1 MNSPLTTWRH
11 LGRLPLAILL
21 LATGLSGCDAFG
33 SKDDDTTDEIFEQGQ
48 TDPTFV
54 DDVGYVPLQPAYDQ
68 GVNGAFNAP
77 VDVAIGYDE
86 LLYVADADGLH
97 VLDLAGRPRF
107 LLSEIPA
114 YIDEMDPADPNDDV
128 ELSPAQPL
136 RGITAITQDRRFDV
150 YVAARRDTTV
160 AGANCPSGGN
170 PEQCDLAVVYRIRG
184 LTSGMPRVVDILWH
198 PFDDGSRAGGRF
210 NFPTTYGPFSDE
222 DASFSGV
229 ATLTDNTLYV
239 TRRGPVNS
247 TATGRPSQSFSPFNA
262 FLQFTNTGRFVQY
275 VRTLSPD
282 RPSLLSAYYPS
293 DVLTFTGPP
302 QRADAPFSE
311 DFMIAQAPPP
321 GEARPEY
328 GVVSVRV
335 VQTTDGTEY
344 QVDSPRIGAAG
355 NPDAGDGALFESFQF
370 ERVSSLSFAP
380 DQTGYIFALDAGKD
394 SLFVFNRLG
403 VEGVTPPPGAGTTRP
418 VRVSFGGTGASP
430 LQFNNPQGVAYFE
443 RVVYVADTG
452 NNRISRFRLNT
463 DFE

>member
-1 MNSPLTTWRH
+1 MTRSLA
-11 LGRLPLAILL
+11 LPSRIALAVA
-21 LATGLSGCDAFG
+21 LAATLSACDFFG
-33 SKDDDTTDEIFEQGQ
+33 SKEDATTEEIFEQGQ

-54 DDVGYVPLQPAYDQ
+54 DDVGYVPLEPAYQQ
-68 GVNGAFNAP
+68 GFTGAFSAP
-77 VDVAIGYDE
+77 VDVAVGYDE
-86 LLYVADADGLH
+86 LLYVADDAGLH

-114 YIDEMDPADPNDDV
+114 FEDNVGPDTTRGTADDIPV
-128 ELSPAQPL
+128 PAQPL
-136 RGITAITQDRRFDV
+136 RGITAVTQDRRFDV

-160 AGANCPSGGN
+160 AGANCPSPGGA
-170 PEQCDLAVVYRIRG
+170 EQCDLAVVYRIRG
-184 LTSGMPRVVDILWH
+184 LTSGNPRVVDILWH
-198 PFDDGSRAGGRF
+198 PFDDGSRAGSSQTS
-210 NFPTTYGPFSDE
+210 FPDVYSTGASDE

-262 FLQFTNTGRFVQY
+262 FLQFTNTGRYVQY
-275 VRTLSPD
+275 IRALSPD
-282 RPSLLSAYYPS
+282 RPSLLSAYWPS

-321 GEARPEY
+321 GEAQPEY

-335 VQTTDGTEY
+335 VQTTDGVDY
-344 QVDSPRIGAAG
+344 QVDSPRLGAAG

-370 ERVSSLSFAP
+370 ERVSSLAFAP

-403 VEGVTPPPGAGTTRP
+403 IEGVTPPPGAGSTRP
-418 VRVSFGGTGASP
+418 VRVSFGGSGGSP
-430 LQFNNPQGVAYFE
+430 LEFNNPQGVAYFD